1 MFSTKQSLTGGVVT
15 TVGTT
20 LALGIGTTVPA
31 SAAQLN
37 FDFTT
42 ARQNTGSFTL
52 ETSIP
57 DSEPTTNV
65 GLFQNAITNFE
76 FEGARYD
83 APIDLSA
90 VYSDFQTS
98 FFAVGNNPNGD
109 PFNPLFNIN
118 LFFSGNIADDLPDNP
133 ANYIPSPQSFD
144 GRVGFFGGYGGGFEV
159 GGIAD
164 NDSRITSVS
173 VTAVPEPST
182 TLGFGIALGFGAL
195 IKSQHSKKLNKAQ
208 QID

>member
-1 MFSTKQSLTGGVVT
+1 MFTTKQSLTAGVVT

-20 LALGIGTTVPA
+20 LALGIGTTAPA

-52 ETSIP
+52 DTSIL

-65 GLFQNAITNFE
+65 GLFQNAITNFQ
-76 FEGARYD
+76 FEGARFD

-90 VYSDFQTS
+90 SYSDSQTS
-98 FFAVGNNPNGD
+98 FFASD
-109 PFNPLFNIN
+109 PSNQLFNIN
-118 LFFSGNIADDLPDNP
+118 LFFSGNIADDLPDDP
-133 ANYIPSPQSFD
+133 ANYIPFPQSFD

-195 IKSQHSKKLNKAQ
+195 IKSQHSKKLKKVE
-208 QID
+208 